1 MKTLIKNGNIVTS
14 SETFKADLLI
24 EDEIIKEIGIIDE
37 SVANTVIDA
46 TGKLVMPGAIDAHTH
61 MALRQSEQFTSVD
74 SFYLI
79 TKIPFIIKKID

>member
-37 SVANTVIDA
+37 SVADTVI
-46 TGKLVMPGAIDAHTH
+46 GKW
-61 MALRQSEQFTSVD
+61 LRNWHLSGLMLASLDGRPLKAVCIL
-74 SFYLI
+74 SR
-79 TKIPFIIKKID
+79 

>member
-37 SVANTVIDA
+37 SVADTIIDA
-46 TGKLVMPGAIDAHTH
+46 TGILTWH
-61 MALRQSEQFTSVD
+61 
-74 SFYLI
+74 
-79 TKIPFIIKKID
+79 